1 MNEIFST
8 HLSPV
13 FLSGPLPV
21 PGTLTLAQESGEVH
35 RSLLEYIA
43 KGGPIGMIIILIS
56 LVAIGMIGA
65 QLFRIRRERLAPPEL
80 IDDLRALLAEGDI
93 GRAIKRCEDEA
104 STSYLSRVV
113 GSGLVRASRS
123 AFGMLELRSSVDE
136 IGQLEVDRLYRLTDG
151 IGLIASVAPMLGL
164 LGTVVGMV
172 GAFDTITLSDG
183 PARPDA
189 LAGSI
194 SQALITTVLG
204 LVVAIP
210 STAMYTYLRNRIDHL
225 TTEIDEVIDE
235 MIAPLESTQSTSAE
249 SSKPGTGAS
258 QGVSKA

>member
-1 MNEIFST
+1 MLMNEILNI
-8 HLSPV
+8 HLLSPA
-13 FLSGPLPV
+13 LSPAP
-21 PGTLTLAQESGEVH
+21 TSLTLAQESGEVH

-80 IDDLRALLAEGDI
+80 IDDLRALLADGDI
-93 GRAIKRCEDEA
+93 DRSIKRCEDEA
-104 STSYLSRVV
+104 SMSYLSRVV

-235 MIAPLESTQSTSAE
+235 MIAPLESTQSVSAE
-249 SSKPGTGAS
+249 SSKLTKGPS
-258 QGVSKA
+258 QGVSKG

>member
-1 MNEIFST
+1 MIGTALFIHIFE
-8 HLSPV
+8 PM
-13 FLSGPLPV
+13 
-21 PGTLTLAQESGEVH
+21 TLTLTQAQQPVEVH
-35 RSLLEYIA
+35 RSLLDYIA

-56 LVAIGMIGA
+56 LVAIGMISA
-65 QLFRIRRERLAPPEL
+65 QLIRIRRDRLAPPEL
-80 IDDLRALLAEGDI
+80 LSDLRSLLADGDI
-93 GRAIKRCEDEA
+93 NSAIKRCEDEP

-123 AFGMLELRSSVDE
+123 AFGMLELRASVDE
-136 IGQLEVDRLYRLTDG
+136 TGQLEVDRLYRLTDG

-204 LVVAIP
+204 LIVAIP
-210 STAMYTYLRNRIDHL
+210 STAMYTFLRNRIDHL
-225 TTEIDEVIDE
+225 STEINEDIEEI
-235 MIAPLESTQSTSAE
+235 IAPLEAANATPTANQQ
-249 SSKPGTGAS
+249 GAS
-258 QGVSKA
+258 QG

>member
-1 MNEIFST
+1 MNEFLAIP
-8 HLSPV
+8 LSAH
-13 FLSGPLPV
+13 PL
-21 PGTLTLAQESGEVH
+21 TLTLAQDSGEVH

-43 KGGPIGMIIILIS
+43 QGGPIGLIIILIS

-65 QLFRIRRERLAPPEL
+65 QLFRIRRDRLAPQEL
-80 IDDLRALLAEGDI
+80 IDDLRVLLGSGDI
-93 GRAIKRCEDEA
+93 AASIKRCEDEE
-104 STSYLSRVV
+104 SMSYLSRVV

-225 TTEIDEVIDE
+225 TTEIDEVVE
-235 MIAPLESTQSTSAE
+235 ELIAPLEAAQGDSSGARPTQQ
-249 SSKPGTGAS
+249 GAPR
-258 QGVSKA
+258 A

>member
-1 MNEIFST
+1 MNEY
-8 HLSPV
+8 LSMYFAFEPA
-13 FLSGPLPV
+13 S
-21 PGTLTLAQESGEVH
+21 LTLSQESAEVH
-35 RSLLEYIA
+35 RSLLQYVA
-43 KGGPIGMIIILIS
+43 QGGPIGMIIIVIS

-65 QLFRIRRERLAPPEL
+65 QLFRIRRDRLAPPEL
-80 IDDLRALLAEGDI
+80 SEDLRSLLAGGEI
-93 GRAIKRCEDEA
+93 QAAIQRCESEE

-225 TTEIDEVIDE
+225 TTEIDEQIE
-235 MIAPLESTQSTSAE
+235 ELIAPLEAAE
-249 SSKPGTGAS
+249 GGDSSSNSS
-258 QGVSKA
+258 QGAARA

>member
-1 MNEIFST
+1 MIEFLFT
-8 HLSPV
+8 PLFASPA
-13 FLSGPLPV
+13 
-21 PGTLTLAQESGEVH
+21 TLTLAQDTGEVN
-35 RSLLEYIA
+35 RSLLQYIA
-43 KGGPIGMIIILIS
+43 KGGPIGMIIVLIS
-56 LVAIGMIGA
+56 FVAIGMIVA
-65 QLFRIRRERLAPPEL
+65 QLFRIRRDRLAPPDL
-80 IDDLRALLAEGDI
+80 VDDLRVLLADGDI
-93 GRAIKRCEDEA
+93 EASIKRCEDEE
-104 STSYLSRVV
+104 SPSYVSRVV

-204 LVVAIP
+204 LIVAIP
-210 STAMYTYLRNRIDHL
+210 STAAYTFLRNRIDHL
-225 TTEIDEVIDE
+225 STEINEGIDE
-235 MIAPLESTQSTSAE
+235 IIAPLEAAQ
-249 SSKPGTGAS
+249 GAS
-258 QGVSKA
+258 SSQTPKPQGATRG

>member
-1 MNEIFST
+1 MTEPALNHS
-8 HLSPV
+8 
-13 FLSGPLPV
+13 
-21 PGTLTLAQESGEVH
+21 LTLAQAAEPVH

-43 KGGPIGMIIILIS
+43 QGGPIGLIIILIS

-80 IDDLRALLAEGDI
+80 LEDLRSLLGDANIEG
-93 GRAIKRCEDEA
+93 AIKRCNDESGA
-104 STSYLSRVV
+104 SYLSRVV
-113 GSGLVRASRS
+113 GAGLTRASRS

-172 GAFDTITLSDG
+172 GAFDAITLSDG
-183 PARPDA
+183 PARPDE

-204 LVVAIP
+204 LIVAIP
-210 STAMYTYLRNRIDHL
+210 STAAYTFLRNRIDHL
-225 TTEIDEVIDE
+225 TTEIDEQIE
-235 MIAPLESTQSTSAE
+235 EIIAPLEDATGTSEAQA
-249 SSKPGTGAS
+249 K
-258 QGVSKA
+258 